1 MSKKLK
7 VIIEKKIKSFNN
19 TIICEGDKSITHRAF
34 LLASQCRGISRLRGV
49 LEAEDI
55 ASTIRC
61 LKELGVKI
69 LKKNNEYF
77 VFGNGLNSFRAPK
90 KKYLNAGNSGTLARI
105 LMGLLTTNSFFKIKI
120 IGDKSLSKRD
130 MGRVIK
136 PLSKIGCIFEPKNK
150 KTLPLIIQG
159 TNFPLA
165 QQHKEYL
172 GSAQVKSSILMA
184 ALDTPGI
191 TTIKEK
197 KLSRNHT
204 ENLLNTIGADIKI
217 KKFKTHH
224 LISLRGQKDLDSF
237 VLEIPGDPS
246 SSAFFVALTLL
257 TKSSSLKIKNININ
271 PFRSGFIKI
280 LKKMNGNIKIY
291 NLKKKFGEMVGDIIV
306 KSSKLR
312 PINFPKREII
322 STIDEFPILFI
333 IASQIKGVSTF
344 TNIGELRKKES
355 DRIKSMEVGLKRIGI
370 KTISTINSLKIYGNP
385 NIKIK
390 KALEIYPKD
399 DHRIA
404 MSFFCLAQLLD
415 GKMTIHNFETVNT
428 SFPKFLTLMKNK
440 IGAKFEIKKK
450 Y

>member
-1 MSKKLK
+1 M
-7 VIIEKKIKSFNN
+7 
-19 TIICEGDKSITHRAF
+19 
-34 LLASQCRGISRLRGV
+34 
-49 LEAEDI
+49 
-55 ASTIRC
+55 
-61 LKELGVKI
+61 
-69 LKKNNEYF
+69 
-77 VFGNGLNSFRAPK
+77 
-90 KKYLNAGNSGTLARI
+90 
-105 LMGLLTTNSFFKIKI
+105 
-120 IGDKSLSKRD
+120 
-130 MGRVIK
+130 
-136 PLSKIGCIFEPKNK
+136 
-150 KTLPLIIQG
+150 
-159 TNFPLA
+159 
-165 QQHKEYL
+165 
-172 GSAQVKSSILMA
+172 
-184 ALDTPGI
+184 
-191 TTIKEK
+191 
-197 KLSRNHT
+197 
-204 ENLLNTIGADIKI
+204 
-217 KKFKTHH
+217 
-224 LISLRGQKDLDSF
+224 
-237 VLEIPGDPS
+237 
-246 SSAFFVALTLL
+246 L
-257 TKSSSLKIKNININ
+257 TKGSSLKIKNININ
-271 PFRSGFIKI
+271 PFRSGFIKV

-355 DRIKSMEVGLKRIGI
+355 DRIKSVEVGFKRIGI

-415 GKMTIHNFETVNT
+415 GKMTIHNFETVDT